1 MITPA
6 SFTNLTR
13 FYRQR
18 TRGTAV
24 ALVLCLLSVYGQLD
38 HVHLVVFPMEKGTLV
53 EFRVNGDRRLAVIEK
68 PEGKKNFIA
77 IDERE
82 HSHTIHPRQVEYQ
95 VPGQGY
101 QTRDIPTL
109 LHKIQDYLD
118 PSSLEI
124 AWELLSEEGGST
136 VPMELAKLL
145 FSDTTP
151 ELCYAS
157 HVLLSDDRL
166 YFKQKGDRYEP
177 RPASQVNDL
186 KHQIEMELQR
196 QNEWIGFLDRVKA
209 QIARPSEEP
218 GIPLAA
224 WQPSD
229 RLKLDAIE
237 KYATWGEE
245 STHKAQ
251 AVEILLALERPETPH
266 GALKLLVKLG
276 LWDPHENIFLRRTHA
291 PIQFPTKVADLA
303 HEYLTSAPPD
313 LHHSDRLDLTH
324 LKVYTIDDES
334 TREIDDG
341 LSIEVMPDGREKIWV
356 HIADPTRWLTPG
368 DTLDLEARRRGTTIY
383 LPTGAVS
390 MFPVELAT
398 GPMSLNTGDACCAL
412 SFEVLLADDGSIEFY
427 QIHASYIKITYRL
440 TYEDV
445 EEMLQLGLQAESEL
459 ESLAKWARKRTA
471 WRQSQG
477 AITID
482 MPESSVKVIGDGEEI
497 ILGVTEDVFSRD
509 LVAEMMI
516 MTGEVSARYAHANNI
531 PVMFRGQT
539 QPDLPPD
546 DELLIIPPGPAR
558 ACALRRC
565 MPRSE
570 LNTSPVRHASL
581 GLDYYSQVTSPIRR
595 YSDLLAHFQ
604 IKAHLRGDE
613 LPFSAL
619 DVQDLSAVILSTVQE
634 AVFLER
640 QTNRYWSLEYLSRNT
655 HEIWTS
661 MMLRWLREHEYL
673 ALVLLEDVGLE
684 FAMTIDRPIAPGDR
698 LQVRVTR
705 SDPRQDKVYLQE
717 VFNHAPEQIEA

>member
-1 MITPA
+1 
-6 SFTNLTR
+6 
-13 FYRQR
+13 
-18 TRGTAV
+18 
-24 ALVLCLLSVYGQLD
+24 
-38 HVHLVVFPMEKGTLV
+38 MEKGTLV
-53 EFRVNGDRRLAVIEK
+53 EFRVNGERRLAVIEK

-101 QTRDIPTL
+101 TARDIPKVL
-109 LHKIQDYLD
+109 NAIQDYLD

-136 VPMELAKLL
+136 VPTELAKLL

-177 RPASQVNDL
+177 RPASQVHDL
-186 KHQIEMELQR
+186 KHQIEMEHQR
-196 QNEWIGFLDRVKA
+196 QNEWTGFLERMKA
-209 QIARPSEEP
+209 QLSRPDDEP
-218 GIPLAA
+218 GLALSD
-224 WQPSD
+224 WSPSD
-229 RLKLDAIE
+229 RLKLDVIE

-245 STHKAQ
+245 STQKTQ
-251 AVEILLALERPETPH
+251 AIEILLALEKSETPQA
-266 GALKLLVKLG
+266 ALKLLVKLG
-276 LWDPHENIFLRRTHA
+276 LWGAHENLFLRRSHA

-303 HEYLTSAPPD
+303 HEHLASAPPD
-313 LHHSDRLDLTH
+313 LHPDRLDLTH

-341 LSIEVMPDGREKIWV
+341 LSIEILPDGREKIWV

-368 DTLDLEARRRGTTIY
+368 DTLDLEARRRSTTIY

-390 MFPVELAT
+390 MFPVALAT
-398 GPMSLNTGDACCAL
+398 GPMSLNTGDVCCAL
-412 SFEVLLADDGSIEFY
+412 SFEVLLADDGSIEHY
-427 QIHASYIKITYRL
+427 QIHASHIKITYRL

-445 EEMLQLGLQAESEL
+445 EEMLQLGLQTEVEL
-459 ESLAKWARKRTA
+459 EILAKWARKRTA

-482 MPESSVKVIGDGEEI
+482 MPEPSIKVNGDGEEI
-497 ILGVTEDVFSRD
+497 ILGVTEDVFSRQ

-516 MTGEVSARYAHANNI
+516 MTGEIAARYAHANNI
-531 PVMFRGQT
+531 PLLFRGQT

-581 GLDYYSQVTSPIRR
+581 GLDYYAQVTSPIRR

-604 IKAHLRGDE
+604 IKSHLRGDE

-661 MMLRWLREHEYL
+661 MMLRWLREQDAL

-698 LQVRVTR
+698 LQLRVTR

>member
-1 MITPA
+1 
-6 SFTNLTR
+6 
-13 FYRQR
+13 
-18 TRGTAV
+18 
-24 ALVLCLLSVYGQLD
+24 
-38 HVHLVVFPMEKGTLV
+38 MEKGTLV

-77 IDERE
+77 IDERG
-82 HSHTIHPRQVEYQ
+82 HSHTLHPRQVEYS

-101 QTRDIPTL
+101 QARDIPKFL
-109 LHKIQDYLD
+109 SSIQDYLD
-118 PSSLEI
+118 PSNLEV
-124 AWELLSEEGGST
+124 AWELLTEESGST
-136 VPMELAKLL
+136 VPAELAKLL
-145 FSDTTP
+145 FSDSSP

-166 YFKQKGDRYEP
+166 YFKQKGDRYDP

-186 KHQIEMELQR
+186 KHQIEMEAQR
-196 QNEWIGFLDRVKA
+196 QNEWAGFLDRVKL
-209 QIARPSEEP
+209 QVARPEGTL
-218 GIPLAA
+218 GIKLMD

-229 RLKLDAIE
+229 RLKLDVIE
-237 KYATWGEE
+237 KFATWGDE
-245 STHKAQ
+245 SNQRTQ
-251 AVEILLALERPETPH
+251 AIEILQALGEPETSQA
-266 GALKLLVKLG
+266 ALKLLVDLG
-276 LWDPHENIFLRRTHA
+276 LWGEHENLFVRRSQA

-303 HEYLTSAPPD
+303 HEHLASAPPD
-313 LHHSDRLDLTH
+313 LHSDRLDLTH

-341 LSIEVMPDGREKIWV
+341 LSIEILPDGREKIWV

-368 DTLDLEARRRGTTIY
+368 DTLDLEARKRGTTIY

-398 GPMSLNTGDACCAL
+398 GPMSLNTGGACCAL
-412 SFEVLLADDGSIEFY
+412 SFGVILAEDGGIESY
-427 QIHASYIKITYRL
+427 SIHASTIKITYRL

-445 EEMLQLGLQAESEL
+445 EEMLQLGLQTEVDL
-459 ESLAKWARKRTA
+459 EILAKWARKRTA

-477 AITID
+477 AIMID

-497 ILGVTEDVFSRD
+497 ILGVTDDVFSRD

-516 MTGEVSARYAHANNI
+516 LTGEIAARYADANGI

-546 DELLIIPPGPAR
+546 DELLAIPAGPAR

-570 LNTSPVRHASL
+570 LSTSPVRHASL
-581 GLDYYSQVTSPIRR
+581 GLDYYAQVTSPIRR

-604 IKAHLRGDE
+604 IKSHLRGE
-613 LPFSAL
+613 EPPFSGL
-619 DVQDLSAVILSTVQE
+619 DVQDLSGIILGTVQE

-640 QTNRYWSLEYLSRNT
+640 QTNRYWSLEYLSRNRE
-655 HEIWTS
+655 EIWTS
-661 MMLRWLREHEYL
+661 MMLRWLREHEGL
-673 ALVLLEDVGLE
+673 ASVLIEDLGLE
-684 FAMTIDRPIAPGDR
+684 FAMTFDRPILPGDR
-698 LQVRVTR
+698 LQVKVTR

-717 VFNHAPEQIEA
+717 VFNHAPELIDG